1 MYNFFINISLLCNAV
16 FSKLLLTKWAGCF
29 CKNAY
34 VIELNWVQSNEIIV
48 LSVTIMKLHRCDI
61 KQM

>member
-1 MYNFFINISLLCNAV
+1 MYNFFINISLICSAA
-16 FSKLLLTKWAGCF
+16 FSKPFPTKWAGCF

-34 VIELNWVQSNEIIV
+34 VIELKWMQSYEIIV
-48 LSVTIMKLHRCDI
+48 LSVTIMKLFRYDI